1 MLQRSLRRRLEGA
14 RWPRPS
20 PGQQGRSWWVPLPVR
35 GVAVSL
41 TCLAFVWD
49 LGCACWPAA
58 RARRNRHVDGSFIG
72 VQSLSADDQGCT
84 TLPHAQGTVIGAVFA
99 SFGVPGD
106 LSLGSRQL
114 AGRPRLHL
122 LQPVTDAAAPVASI
136 DAEPGPS
143 NQDVLNAIEASQK
156 QLSGEI
162 QEGFAQWV
170 NQRRLK
176 PP

>member
-1 MLQRSLRRRLEGA
+1 LRL
-14 RWPRPS
+14 
-20 PGQQGRSWWVPLPVR
+20 
-35 GVAVSL
+35 
-41 TCLAFVWD
+41 LASRK
-49 LGCACWPAA
+49 

-143 NQDVLNAIEASQK
+143 NQDVLNAIEASQQ
-156 QLSGEI
+156 QLSSEI

-170 NQRRLK
+170 YQRRLV
-176 PP
+176 PPMQRASPAIRRLMLSNALQHAQPALMIRASCAAGVGLPVLWFGRQHRP